1 MINAH
6 RKTLGTLLRT
16 LFLGAL
22 FFGVTAQ
29 AAFATVLLTNSRS
42 AVTNLGSQAFSVDWG
57 ALGGDLTPLGSTF
70 SQGPVT
76 VSGANAFTVFNGS
89 TYNADFLTDEF
100 VLSLFDANNFNPLS
114 GIFSLSFATAVR
126 AAGAQVQAL
135 AFGGFTGTISA
146 FDATNGL
153 LGSFNVFGTNGG
165 NGNGSAV
172 FAGIIS
178 DSINISRIEF
188 AGFGEGAAI
197 NQVSANVPEP
207 PMLLLLLGPL
217 AFLVA
222 TRRRRIRR

>member
-6 RKTLGTLLRT
+6 CKTLGTLLRT

-29 AAFATVLLTNSRS
+29 MAFATVLLTNSRS

-76 VSGANAFTVFNGS
+76 VSGADAFTVFNGS
-89 TYNADFLTDEF
+89 TYNADFLADEF

-126 AAGAQVQAL
+126 AVGAQVQAL

-178 DSINISRIEF
+178 DAINISRIEF
-188 AGFGEGAAI
+188 AGFGDGAAI

-222 TRRRRIRR
+222 TRRRRIRG

>member
-1 MINAH
+1 MVNPN
-6 RKTLGTLLRT
+6 RTTFGNWLRSLL
-16 LFLGAL
+16 LSAL
-22 FFGVTAQ
+22 IAGVAAP
-29 AAFATVLLTNSRS
+29 AAFANVILTNSRS
-42 AVTNLGSQAFSVDWG
+42 AVTTLGSQAFTVDWG

-70 SQGPVT
+70 TQGPVT
-76 VSGANAFTVFNGS
+76 VGGANAFTVFNGS
-89 TYNADFLTDEF
+89 TYNADFLADEF

-114 GIFSLSFATAVR
+114 GIFSLTFASAVR

-135 AFGGFTGTISA
+135 AFGGFFGTISA
-146 FDATNGL
+146 FDAANGL
-153 LGSFNVFGTNGG
+153 LGSFNVSGANGG

-188 AGFGEGAAI
+188 AGFGDGAAI
-197 NQVSANVPEP
+197 NQVTANVPEP

-222 TRRRRIRR
+222 TRRRRIRG

>member
-1 MINAH
+1 MVNPN
-6 RKTLGTLLRT
+6 RTTFGNWLRSLL
-16 LFLGAL
+16 LGAL
-22 FFGVTAQ
+22 FLSVA
-29 AAFATVLLTNSRS
+29 ASSAFANVILTNSRS
-42 AVTNLGSQAFSVDWG
+42 AVTTLGSQAFTVDWG

-76 VSGANAFTVFNGS
+76 VSGAGAFTVFNGS
-89 TYNADFLTDEF
+89 TYNADFLADEF

-135 AFGGFTGTISA
+135 AFGGFLGTISA

-153 LGSFNVFGTNGG
+153 LGSFNVSGINGG

-222 TRRRRIRR
+222 TRRRRIRG

>member
-76 VSGANAFTVFNGS
+76 VGGADAFTLFNGS
-89 TYNADFLTDEF
+89 TYNADFLADEF

-114 GIFSLSFATAVR
+114 GIFSLTFATAIR

-153 LGSFNVFGTNGG
+153 LGSFNVSGINGG

-178 DSINISRIEF
+178 DAINISRIEF